1 MLIGVVGKPNCGK
14 STFFKASTLADVLIA
29 NYPFATIKP
38 NHGAGHVKVDCVDTD
53 FGVQCNPREGFCL
66 NHIRFVPV
74 ELIDVAGLVPGAH
87 EGKGLGNQFLDD
99 LRQADALIHV
109 IDCSGGTN
117 ERGEV
122 VAPGTNDPA
131 NDIRFL
137 ETELDMWYL
146 GILKKT
152 WDKFAKQVQY
162 EHKEPYKEIAK
173 QFSAMRVTEPLA
185 KDTIAK
191 LGLNSGDTTKWSED
205 DLKNFAV
212 ELRKAT
218 KPMLI
223 AANKIDVPG
232 AKENF
237 ERLKKE
243 FPSYIIVACS
253 AESEVAL
260 KEANR
265 KGLISYVPGE
275 NDFKISNEAGLT
287 DKQKLALEFIRK
299 NVLQASGST
308 GVQYALDTAVFTLLR
323 YFAVFPGGINKL
335 ADQYG
340 RILPDCF
347 LMPPGTTA
355 LGFAFKI
362 HSDLGNGFIR
372 AIDVKKKLTV
382 GKEYPLKNRDVVE
395 IISSK

>member
-1 MLIGVVGKPNCGK
+1 MLVGVVGKPNCGK
-14 STFFKASTLADVLIA
+14 STFFKALTLADVLIA

-38 NHGAGHVKVDCVDTD
+38 NHGAGHVKIECVDTE
-53 FGVQCNPREGFCL
+53 FGVQCNPREGFCI

-74 ELIDVAGLVPGAH
+74 ELIDVAGLVPGAS

-99 LRQADALIHV
+99 LREADALIHV
-109 IDCSGGTN
+109 IDCSGSTN

-122 VAPGTNDPA
+122 VAVCSHNPSE
-131 NDIRFL
+131 DILFL

-146 GILKKT
+146 RILNKS
-152 WDKFAKQVQY
+152 WEKFAKQVQY
-162 EHKEPYKEIAK
+162 EHKEPYREIAK
-173 QFSAMRVTEPLA
+173 QFSALKVTESLT

-191 LGLNSGDTTKWSED
+191 LGLNSADATKWTPE
-205 DLKNFAV
+205 DLKKFAT

-232 AKENF
+232 AVENL

-243 FPSYIIVACS
+243 FPNYIIVPCS
-253 AESEVAL
+253 AESEIAL

-275 NDFKISNEAGLT
+275 NTFKVINEQAMNE
-287 DKQKLALEFIRK
+287 KQKAALDFIRK
-299 NVLQASGST
+299 NVLEKVGST
-308 GVQYALDTAVFTLLR
+308 GVQQAMDTAVFVLLK
-323 YFAVFPGGINKL
+323 YFAVFPGGLNNLK
-335 ADQYG
+335 DQYG

-362 HSDLGNGFIR
+362 HSDLGNGFVR

-382 GKEYPLKNRDVVE
+382 GKEYPLKHRDVVE
-395 IISSK
+395 IISTK